1 MTNTERKQ
9 IIQNA
14 INEYTTAKAG
24 GNIKEVYRAINSMEN
39 VYIMVAM
46 YAVEGGETLRQ
57 LILSAKEENACA
69 TITPANIHAIAAAT
83 MKPEEI
89 DHWYSDLY
97 LKVTPI
103 SKSLV
108 DRYEYKHFVTVFR
121 DQIEGLP
128 WYEIPFAFD
137 RAVK

>member
-14 INEYTTAKAG
+14 ISEYTTSKAS

-46 YAVEGGETLRQ
+46 YAVEGAETLRQ
-57 LILSAKEENACA
+57 LILSAKEENACT

-83 MKPEEI
+83 MKPEDI
-89 DHWYSDLY
+89 GHWYSDLY
-97 LKVTPI
+97 LRVTPI
-103 SKSLV
+103 SKRLV
-108 DRYEYKHFVTVFR
+108 SRYEYKHFVTVFR
-121 DQIEGLP
+121 DQIDGVP

-137 RAVK
+137 REVR

>member
-14 INEYTTAKAG
+14 INEYTTAKAS
-24 GNIKEVYRAINSMEN
+24 GNI
-39 VYIMVAM
+39 
-46 YAVEGGETLRQ
+46 
-57 LILSAKEENACA
+57 KEENACA

-108 DRYEYKHFVTVFR
+108 NRYKYKHFVTVFR

-137 RAVK
+137 REVK

>member
-14 INEYTTAKAG
+14 ISEYTTAKASG
-24 GNIKEVYRAINSMEN
+24 DIKKVYRAINMMEN
-39 VYIMVAM
+39 VYIMVAV
-46 YAVEGGETLRQ
+46 YPLEGVETLRQ
-57 LILSAKEENACA
+57 LILTAKEENACA

-89 DHWYSDLY
+89 SHWYSDLY
-97 LKVTPI
+97 LKVTPV

>member
-14 INEYTTAKAG
+14 ISEYTTSKAS

-39 VYIMVAM
+39 VYSMVAM
-46 YAVEGGETLRQ
+46 YAVEGAETLRQ
-57 LILSAKEENACA
+57 LILSAKGENACT

-83 MKPEEI
+83 MKPEDI

-97 LKVTPI
+97 LRVTPI
-103 SKSLV
+103 SKRLV
-108 DRYEYKHFVTVFR
+108 SRYEYKHFVTVFR
-121 DQIEGLP
+121 DQIDGVP

-137 RAVK
+137 REVR